1 MTRNS
6 NQQGLKIYKW
16 ADISTLTSKLQADG
30 STLALCHGVFDLLHP
45 GHIQHFKV
53 ARKLAEVLIVSIT
66 ADVFVNKGP
75 GRPIFNQ
82 EIRAETLAALQD
94 VDYVVICENPTA
106 IELLEEIKPNYYVKG
121 SDYLNAVDDV
131 TGMIVKEREALE
143 KHGGQIYFTDEMT
156 SSSSLL
162 INKFFS
168 NIAPDAQEWIKKFKL
183 DHGYDQVVE
192 ALDKIQELNVLL
204 Q

>member
-1 MTRNS
+1 MTENTNLKGS
-6 NQQGLKIYKW
+6 KIYKW
-16 ADISTLTSKLQADG
+16 SDVSTLASKLQSDG

-94 VDYVVICENPTA
+94 VDYVVICEKPTA
-106 IELLEEIKPNYYVKG
+106 VELLNEIKPNYYVKG

-131 TGMIVKEREALE
+131 TGMIVKERE
-143 KHGGQIYFTDEMT
+143 
-156 SSSSLL
+156 
-162 INKFFS
+162 
-168 NIAPDAQEWIKKFKL
+168 
-183 DHGYDQVVE
+183 
-192 ALDKIQELNVLL
+192 VLKNMEGRSIL
-204 Q
+204 PMR